1 MIYLYH
7 PRNDQSGKYYL
18 DQEACAADMN
28 PVSLLPGMDWSTIE
42 LGVAII
48 AACLPTLRALLPG
61 GSLVPASIRSWYAS
75 LINTK
80 RGSQDSNSKGLS
92 EGTYGTHSSSHYMQ
106 FDHEGSDTAHLT
118 NAKGGSK
125 ADDRYGLE
133 RPIPMNA
140 ISVRDTVEVV

>member
-7 PRNDQSGKYYL
+7 PRNDQTGKCYL
-18 DQEACAADMN
+18 DEEACAAEVN
-28 PVSLLPGMDWSTIE
+28 PVSLPPGMDWSTIE

-61 GSLVPASIRSWYAS
+61 GSLVPASVRSWYAS

-92 EGTYGTHSSSHYMQ
+92 ERTYGTYSSSHYMQ

-118 NAKGGSK
+118 NAKGGSR

-140 ISVRDTVEVV
+140 ISVKDTVEVV